1 MLKLE
6 DTTIITQNSK
16 NQKINIDELLEEY
29 ELDFSMFTR
38 LDDRLLGIESK
49 WKSLSLPERIFI
61 ILYAEYPS
69 YRKVAK
75 ILGCSHSTVNKYIK
89 EIRSKLC

>member
-6 DTTIITQNSK
+6 DTTIITQNSQ
-16 NQKINIDELLEEY
+16 NQKINIDELLEDY

-49 WKSLSLPERIFI
+49 
-61 ILYAEYPS
+61 
-69 YRKVAK
+69 
-75 ILGCSHSTVNKYIK
+75 
-89 EIRSKLC
+89 